1 MHKPDTVSIEHYDYP
16 LPQERIAQYPL
27 EKRDESK
34 LLVYKTSPQ
43 TASFKSVADFL
54 SKKSLLV
61 FNNTKVVQ
69 ARLNFQKESGAAIE
83 IFCLEPHEPTR
94 EIQEAFLLKETS
106 VWKCLVGNRKKWKS
120 GILKMDFEFKG
131 KKAQLTA
138 ERLSNIDESSFI
150 RFRWTPKELTFL
162 ELAFD
167 FVLITLTIFFV
178 IKFFNLLRR
187 KAEDEDRERYQ
198 TIYAQHD
205 GSVAAPTAGLHFTD
219 TVFKALHKKS
229 IQSHYVTLHV
239 GAGTFKPVSS
249 EKVSEHLMHTEQI
262 LVNKSLIEKL
272 INKTEKSLIAVGTT
286 SIRTLESLF
295 WLGTKMHYFPNQ
307 ESYTLS
313 QWEAYDL
320 AEKPRLSRKE
330 ALNEILGYL
339 DKKQENIFHSET
351 QILIGPGY
359 EFQVI
364 DGMITNFH
372 QPKSTLLLL
381 ISAYLGDAWKSI
393 YNYALKNDY
402 RFLSYGDSCLFLRP

>member
-1 MHKPDTVSIEHYDYP
+1 MHKPDTVSIEHYNYP

-34 LLVYKTSPQ
+34 LLVFNNSTQ
-43 TASFKSVADFL
+43 TAKFKSVADFL
-54 SKKSLLV
+54 PEKSLLV
-61 FNNTKVVQ
+61 FNDTKVVQ

-94 EIQEAFLLKETS
+94 EIQEAFQLKETS

-120 GILKMDFEFKG
+120 GILKMDFELDG
-131 KKAQLTA
+131 KKAELTA
-138 ERLSNIDESSFI
+138 ERLNDIEESSFI
-150 RFRWTPKELTFL
+150 RFRWTPEHLTFSEVL
-162 ELAFD
+162 EESGKVPLPPYMH
-167 FVLITLTIFFV
+167 
-178 IKFFNLLRR
+178 R
-187 KAEDEDRERYQ
+187 KAEDGDRERYQ

-219 TVFKALHKKS
+219 TVFEALRKKS
-229 IQSHYVTLHV
+229 IDSDYVTLHV
-239 GAGTFKPVSS
+239 GAGTFRPVSS
-249 EKVSEHLMHTEQI
+249 ETVSEHQMHTEQI
-262 LVNKSLIEKL
+262 LVKRSLIEKL
-272 INKTEKSLIAVGTT
+272 IIKTEESLIAVGTT

-320 AEKPRLSRKE
+320 AEKSRLSRKE
-330 ALNEILGYL
+330 ALNEILL
-339 DKKQENIFHSET
+339 FLERKQEDIFRSET

-359 EFQVI
+359 EFQII

-393 YNYALKNDY
+393 YDYALKNDF
-402 RFLSYGDSCLFLRP
+402 RFLSYGDSCLFLKD

>member
-16 LPQERIAQYPL
+16 LPQDKIAQYPL
-27 EKRDESK
+27 SKRDESK
-34 LLVYKTSPQ
+34 LLVYNTTPQ
-43 TASFKSVADFL
+43 TAKFESLADFL
-54 SKKSLLV
+54 PKKSLLI
-61 FNNTKVVQ
+61 FNDTKVVQ

-120 GILKMDFEFKG
+120 GILRMDFELNG
-131 KKAQLTA
+131 EKAQLTA
-138 ERLSNIDESSFI
+138 ERLSDIEESSFI
-150 RFRWTPKELTFL
+150 RFRWLPKNFTFSEIL
-162 ELAFD
+162 EQSGKVPLPPYMH
-167 FVLITLTIFFV
+167 
-178 IKFFNLLRR
+178 R
-187 KAEDEDRERYQ
+187 KAEDEDRKRYQ
-198 TIYAQHD
+198 TIYAQYD

-219 TVFKALHKKS
+219 TVFNSLKKKS
-229 IQSHYVTLHV
+229 ISFDYVTLHV

-249 EKVSEHLMHTEQI
+249 KTVSEHQMHKEQI
-262 LVNKSLIEKL
+262 LVNRSLIEKL

-295 WLGTKMHYFPNQ
+295 WLGTKMYYFPNQ
-307 ESYTLS
+307 ENYVLS

-320 AEKPRLSRKE
+320 SEKPLLSREK
-330 ALNEILGYL
+330 ALNSILNYL
-339 DKKQENIFHSET
+339 DKKQEDVFHSET

-359 EFQVI
+359 EFQII
-364 DGMITNFH
+364 DAMITNFH

-393 YNYALKNDY
+393 YDYALKNDF
-402 RFLSYGDSCLFLRP
+402 RFLSYGDSCLFITH

>member
-1 MHKPDTVSIEHYDYP
+1 MHKPDTVSIEHYNYP

-34 LLVYKTSPQ
+34 LLVYKNDPQ
-43 TASFKSVADFL
+43 TAHFKSVADFL
-54 SKKSLLV
+54 PEKSLLV

-120 GILKMDFEFKG
+120 GILKMDFEFNG

-138 ERLSNIDESSFI
+138 ERLSNVDESSFI
-150 RFRWTPKELTFL
+150 RFRWTPDQLTFSEVL
-162 ELAFD
+162 EESGKVPLPPYMH
-167 FVLITLTIFFV
+167 
-178 IKFFNLLRR
+178 R
-187 KAEDEDRERYQ
+187 KAEEGDRERYQ

-219 TVFKALHKKS
+219 TVFETLRKKS
-229 IQSHYVTLHV
+229 IDSDYVTLHV

-249 EKVSEHLMHTEQI
+249 EKVSEHQMHTEQI
-262 LVNKSLIEKL
+262 LVNRSLIEKL
-272 INKTEKSLIAVGTT
+272 INKTEESLIAVGTT

-295 WLGTKMHYFPNQ
+295 WLGAKMYYFPNQ
-307 ESYTLS
+307 ENYTLS

-320 AEKPRLSRKE
+320 AKKPRLSRKE
-330 ALNEILGYL
+330 ALNKILDYL

-359 EFQVI
+359 EFQII

-393 YNYALKNDY
+393 YDYALEKDY

>member
-1 MHKPDTVSIEHYDYP
+1 MQKPDTVSIEHYDYQ

-27 EKRDESK
+27 TERDESK
-34 LLVYKTSPQ
+34 LLVFNSAPKT
-43 TASFKSVADFL
+43 TVFKSIADFL
-54 SKKSLLV
+54 PEKSLLI

-120 GILKMDFEFKG
+120 GILEMGFEVDG
-131 KKAQLTA
+131 KKAKLTA
-138 ERLSNIDESSFI
+138 ERLSNIEESSFI
-150 RFRWTPKELTFL
+150 RFRWTPENLTFSEVL
-162 ELAFD
+162 EESGKVPLPPYMH
-167 FVLITLTIFFV
+167 
-178 IKFFNLLRR
+178 R
-187 KAEDEDRERYQ
+187 KAEDGDRERYQ

-219 TVFKALHKKS
+219 TVFEALRKKS
-229 IQSHYVTLHV
+229 IRSDYVTLHV

-249 EKVSEHLMHTEQI
+249 ETVSGHQMHSEQI
-262 LVNKSLIEKL
+262 LVNQSLIEKL
-272 INKTEKSLIAVGTT
+272 INNTNESLIAVGTT

-307 ESYTLS
+307 ENYILS

-320 AEKPRLSRKE
+320 AKNPLLSRKE
-330 ALNEILGYL
+330 ALTEILNYL
-339 DKKQENIFHSET
+339 VKKQEDVFHSET

-359 EFQVI
+359 EFQII

-393 YNYALKNDY
+393 YDYALENDF
-402 RFLSYGDSCLFLRP
+402 RFLSYGDSCLFLKR

>member
-1 MHKPDTVSIEHYDYP
+1 MHKPDTVSIEHYNYP

-27 EKRDESK
+27 EIRDESK

-43 TASFKSVADFL
+43 TAKFKSVAEFL
-54 SKKSLLV
+54 PEKSLLI
-61 FNNTKVVQ
+61 FNDTKVVQ

-120 GILKMDFEFKG
+120 GILKMDFEVNG

-138 ERLSNIDESSFI
+138 ERLSNIEESSFI
-150 RFRWTPKELTFL
+150 RFRWTPENLTFSEVL
-162 ELAFD
+162 EQSGKVPLPPYMH
-167 FVLITLTIFFV
+167 
-178 IKFFNLLRR
+178 R

-219 TVFKALHKKS
+219 TVFEELRKKS
-229 IQSHYVTLHV
+229 IDSDYVTLHV

-249 EKVSEHLMHTEQI
+249 DTVSEHKMHAEQI
-262 LVNKSLIEKL
+262 LVNRSLIEKL
-272 INKTEKSLIAVGTT
+272 INKTEESLIAVGTT

-295 WLGTKMHYFPNQ
+295 WLGTKMRYFPNQ

-330 ALNEILGYL
+330 ALSKILDYL
-339 DKKQENIFHSET
+339 DKKQESVFHSET

-359 EFQVI
+359 EFHVI

-393 YNYALKNDY
+393 YDYALENDF

>member
-27 EKRDESK
+27 SKRDESK
-34 LLVYKTSPQ
+34 LLVFNDTPHSAK
-43 TASFKSVADFL
+43 FKSLADYL
-54 SKKSLLV
+54 PEKSLLI

-69 ARLNFQKESGAAIE
+69 ARLNFRKESGAAIE
-83 IFCLEPHEPTR
+83 IFCLEPHKPTR
-94 EIQEAFLLKETS
+94 EIQEAFLLKKTS

-120 GILKMDFEFKG
+120 GILKMNFELDG
-131 KKAQLTA
+131 KKAELYA
-138 ERLSNIDESSFI
+138 ERLSNVEEYSFI
-150 RFRWTPKELTFL
+150 RFSWTPENLTFSEVL
-162 ELAFD
+162 EESGKVPLPPYMH
-167 FVLITLTIFFV
+167 
-178 IKFFNLLRR
+178 R
-187 KAEDEDRERYQ
+187 KAEDEDRKRYQ
-198 TIYAQHD
+198 TIYARHD

-219 TVFKALHKKS
+219 SVFESLQKKS
-229 IQSHYVTLHV
+229 IASDYVTLHV

-249 EKVSEHLMHTEQI
+249 ETVNEHQMHTEQI
-262 LVNKSLIEKL
+262 IVSPDLIKKL

-307 ESYTLS
+307 ENYILK

-320 AEKPRLSRKE
+320 AEKPRLSRKD
-330 ALNEILGYL
+330 ALNEILLFL
-339 DKKQENIFHSET
+339 DRKQEIVFHSET

-359 EFQVI
+359 EFQII

-381 ISAYLGDAWKSI
+381 ISAYLGDSWKSI
-393 YNYALKNDY
+393 YNYALENDF
-402 RFLSYGDSCLFLRP
+402 RFLSYGDSCLFLKS

>member
-1 MHKPDTVSIEHYDYP
+1 MHKPDTVSIEHYNYP

-27 EKRDESK
+27 EIRDESK

-43 TASFKSVADFL
+43 TSKFKYVAEFL
-54 SKKSLLV
+54 PEKSLLI
-61 FNNTKVVQ
+61 FNDTKVVQ

-83 IFCLEPHEPTR
+83 IFCLEPNEPTR

-120 GILKMDFEFKG
+120 GILKMDFEVNG

-138 ERLSNIDESSFI
+138 ERLSNIEESSLI
-150 RFRWTPKELTFL
+150 RFRWTPENLTFSEVL
-162 ELAFD
+162 EQSGKVPLPPYMH
-167 FVLITLTIFFV
+167 
-178 IKFFNLLRR
+178 R

-219 TVFKALHKKS
+219 TVFEELRKKS
-229 IQSHYVTLHV
+229 IDSDYVTLHV

-249 EKVSEHLMHTEQI
+249 DTVSEHKMHTEQI
-262 LVNKSLIEKL
+262 LVNRSLIEKL
-272 INKTEKSLIAVGTT
+272 INKTEESLIAVGTT

-295 WLGTKMHYFPNQ
+295 WLGTKMRYFPNQ

-320 AEKPRLSRKE
+320 AKKPRLSRKE
-330 ALNEILGYL
+330 ALSEILDYL
-339 DKKQENIFHSET
+339 DKKQESVFHSET

-359 EFQVI
+359 EFHVI

-393 YNYALKNDY
+393 YDYALENDF